1 MPDFTDY
8 ANAHA
13 NAQLGRGF
21 AFPLRVN
28 VQGGLQLSAARKSLE
43 ESIQIILRTRI
54 GERVYRP
61 DFGCR
66 LSELTF
72 APMST
77 DTLMLIR
84 LHVQSALEKWE
95 PRIVL
100 DQVMTVPDP
109 LRGRVD
115 IVIHYH
121 PKDYLD
127 KRSLVYPFYLMSP
140 E

>member
-1 MPDFTDY
+1 MADVLDY
-8 ANAHA
+8 LKSNPH
-13 NAQLGRGF
+13 LGRGLS
-21 AFPLRVN
+21 FPLRTS
-28 VQGGLQLSAARKSLE
+28 VQGGLQLSAGGENLE
-43 ESIQIILRTRI
+43 ESIQIILRTRL

-72 APMST
+72 APMNT
-77 DTLMLIR
+77 DTLLLIR
-84 LHVQSALEKWE
+84 LHVQEALEKWE

-100 DQVMTVPDP
+100 EQVLADPDP
-109 LRGRVD
+109 ARGRVD

-121 PKDYLD
+121 GKDSPHR
-127 KRSLVYPFYLMSP
+127 RSMVYPFYLMSP